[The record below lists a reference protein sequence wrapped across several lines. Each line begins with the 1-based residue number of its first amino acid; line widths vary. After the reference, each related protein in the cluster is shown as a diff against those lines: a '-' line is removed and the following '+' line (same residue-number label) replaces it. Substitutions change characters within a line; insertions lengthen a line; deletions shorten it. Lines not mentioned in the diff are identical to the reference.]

1 MTCPFLRESQVKF
14 CRTAAVRKLIPL
26 TLAGKTDEKC
36 ASADFAR
43 AARCTGCAPRRR
55 IRLRAV
61 PVPARIADAVLRR
74 GAGCASSCRTA
85 NR

>member
-36 ASADFAR
+36 SVRRVRHVR
-43 AARCTGCAPRRR
+43 ACTAR
-55 IRLRAV
+55 IRKATAASGTL
-61 PVPARIADAVLRR
+61 PVPPRIADAVLRGR
-74 GAGCASSCRTA
+74 AGRASSCRIA
-85 NR
+85 SR